1 MMIQENLV
9 NALQAANADKDK
21 LIAELI
27 EHGFTQNKKIA
38 ALVKEIARLKGL
50 ESEKPSA
57 ANLEKLADACEEMGY

>member
-21 LIAELI
+21 LIEGLI

-38 ALVKEIARLKGL
+38 ALVKEIARLKGDT
-50 ESEKPSA
+50 K
-57 ANLEKLADACEEMGY
+57 